1 MKYLE
6 LEIPGRPVPWARARV
21 RRHGGMFTASAQYQH
36 RLLIAGLIQ
45 CEMRDEGLAPFSG
58 PCFLQA
64 LFIYGKKPGTWLRL
78 SQMDTMENLEPLIPY
93 EVGEEY
99 RTGRPDIDNLVKQL
113 MEAIEDSGILAGE
126 DSQIAM
132 VTAAKAK
139 R

>member
-6 LEIPGRPVPWARARV
+6 LEIPGRPVPWARARQ
-21 RRHGGMFTASAQYQH
+21 RRHGGMFTADKQALHQ
-36 RLLIAGLIQ
+36 REVAG
-45 CEMRDEGLAPFSG
+45 MLACKALEDDVKMFAG

-64 LFIYGKKPGTWLRL
+64 LFVYSKEPRTWLRL

-99 RTGRPDIDNLVKQL
+99 RTGRPDIDNLVKQV

-126 DSQIAM
+126 DSQIAI
-132 VTAAKAK
+132 VTAAKVK